1 MDKLIVQQALEM
13 ALRAGADQARVV
25 LTESSLNT
33 YSLLDGELERLQHS
47 LSSSLYFQLYVDGR
61 YGTFSTNRMEP
72 SDFEKYLHEAVESTR
87 LLAPDT
93 CRTCIEAGANVLV
106 AGSAVYK
113 AADIPARI
121 AELRG

>member
-72 SDFEKYLHEAVESTR
+72 GDFDKYLKETTGTR
-87 LLAPDT
+87 PLQDPSPK
-93 CRTCIEAGANVLV
+93 GALF
-106 AGSAVYK
+106 
-113 AADIPARI
+113 
-121 AELRG
+121 

>member
-61 YGTFSTNRMEP
+61 YGTFSTNRIDQTTGTRSLQDP
-72 SDFEKYLHEAVESTR
+72 SPK
-87 LLAPDT
+87 
-93 CRTCIEAGANVLV
+93 GALF
-106 AGSAVYK
+106 
-113 AADIPARI
+113 
-121 AELRG
+121 